1 VSFGA
6 NLLPLTKDQLPNPL
20 SAKVTDNPKRVIYW
34 NHRCDAISE
43 INKEVRAVS
52 LFDCGVYPST
62 KAHRISNP
70 QRIRVHTPK
79 FLSCVG
85 TVRTI

>member
-1 VSFGA
+1 MNPNALRIGDSVSFGA

-43 INKEVRAVS
+43 INKEVRAIS

-62 KAHRISNP
+62 LTVGARIPLNA
-70 QRIRVHTPK
+70 PK
-79 FLSCVG
+79 
-85 TVRTI
+85 